1 MILTACEEFKA
12 HVRGAINNGVT
23 VAELQEIFLHLGGYA
38 GFPVGLDA
46 CRLATE
52 VLTEMGLA

>member
-1 MILTACEEFKA
+1 M
-12 HVRGAINNGVT
+12 RGAINNGVT
-23 VAELQEIFLHLGGYA
+23 FAELQEIFLHLGGYA